1 MPPDQGYATALRF
14 RERRL
19 RQGWRAVGRKIGFT
33 NSGIWPRYGVHEPIW
48 GTVFDRTVL
57 FSTHNACAV
66 SLRGL
71 SQPRIEPEIC
81 FMLKAAPRSSATQDL
96 LSCVEWTAHSIE
108 IVQCDQ
114 PGWKTSLAHSTAAN
128 GLHGLLIVGT
138 AVEAIDLLALPA
150 VELLLKKGEAVR
162 PGRRRERA
170 GQPAACPWPPGGTLG
185 EAA

>member
-1 MPPDQGYATALRF
+1 
-14 RERRL
+14 
-19 RQGWRAVGRKIGFT
+19 
-33 NSGIWPRYGVHEPIW
+33 
-48 GTVFDRTVL
+48 
-57 FSTHNACAV
+57 
-66 SLRGL
+66 L